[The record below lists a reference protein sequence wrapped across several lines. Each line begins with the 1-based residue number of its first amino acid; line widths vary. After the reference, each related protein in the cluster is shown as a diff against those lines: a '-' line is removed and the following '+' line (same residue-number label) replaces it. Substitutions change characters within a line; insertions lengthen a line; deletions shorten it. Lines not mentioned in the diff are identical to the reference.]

1 MGHYYITDSNLK
13 SEKKEV
19 KYTFKGVN
27 VELYSDLGVF
37 SKERVDF
44 GTNVLLN
51 SLEGIDNVESIL
63 DVGCGYGI
71 IGICLAKKYSSK
83 KILMI
88 DVNSR
93 CINLVNENINKNKL
107 ANAKVLESNLYENVE
122 DTFDMIISNP
132 PIRAGKNVVNGVV
145 EEGYR
150 HLNFGGCI
158 WIVIQKK
165 QGAPSMY
172 KKMEEV
178 FGNVDIITKEKGYYI
193 YKSTKK

>member
-122 DTFDMIISNP
+122 ED
-132 PIRAGKNVVNGVV
+132 
-145 EEGYR
+145 
-150 HLNFGGCI
+150 
-158 WIVIQKK
+158 
-165 QGAPSMY
+165 
-172 KKMEEV
+172 
-178 FGNVDIITKEKGYYI
+178 
-193 YKSTKK
+193 